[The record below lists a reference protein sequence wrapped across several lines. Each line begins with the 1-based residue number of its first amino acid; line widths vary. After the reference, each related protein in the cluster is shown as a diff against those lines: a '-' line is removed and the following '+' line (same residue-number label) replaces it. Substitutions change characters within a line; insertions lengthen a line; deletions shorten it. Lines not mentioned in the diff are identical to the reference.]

1 MSYQAIITI
10 MDRGLCSK
18 AVEAVTET
26 GSHSGTLLKGR
37 GSGIHEKKTILNM
50 ALEPE
55 KDILLLISKEENV
68 DEIVKNMDKNLN
80 LTEPGQGL
88 LVSMKVKRMHGM
100 R

>member
-1 MSYQAIITI
+1 
-10 MDRGLCSK
+10 
-18 AVEAVTET
+18 
-26 GSHSGTLLKGR
+26 
-37 GSGIHEKKTILNM
+37 M

-68 DEIVKNMDKNLN
+68 DEIVQNMDKNLN

>member
-10 MDRGLCSK
+10 MDRGLCIK

-50 ALEPE
+50 AIEHE

-68 DEIVKNMDKNLN
+68 DEIVQNMDKNLN